1 MTTEQLDQMAAE
13 LNKKGLYVLNES
25 ALKAVKGLR
34 KKYDVPTSL
43 EEVREITYKVWK
55 KHKVTLSEEIA
66 YVRVA

>member
-13 LNKKGLYVLNES
+13 LKKKGLYVLNES
-25 ALKAVKGLR
+25 ALKAVRELR

-55 KHKVTLSEEIA
+55 KHKVTLSEELANI
-66 YVRVA
+66 RVA